1 MLKQV
6 MQIIINM
13 NDMIVVEL
21 GVLISSIVVLI
32 SSIELV

>member
-21 GVLISSIVVLI
+21 GVLISSI
-32 SSIELV
+32 ELV